1 MGEKLWSELINFEEF
16 YKINKTEN
24 FYQDDEQEKNFDIN
38 NVEFSLNNENIL
50 NEINKILEEDNLSEL
65 TALELLQK
73 QDLVSS
79 YISKSMQNNVINKK
93 YFYENV
99 RYLKNTSK
107 ILSEKL
113 NVKIYNHNYE
123 FVKKEK
129 IVRSSYKFCNYK
141 HSCSYNYDKGKKGCY
156 ADHYPHHMV
165 YADCDALL
173 YCIDKYYENDDEISN
188 KELIRCLNTISFVI
202 KHMLEELNNLCLY
215 SKKEDFDKFHF
226 IKYNSKKY
234 NNQKFKDIDI

>member
-1 MGEKLWSELINFEEF
+1 MIF
-16 YKINKTEN
+16 I
-24 FYQDDEQEKNFDIN
+24 
-38 NVEFSLNNENIL
+38 
-50 NEINKILEEDNLSEL
+50 
-65 TALELLQK
+65 
-73 QDLVSS
+73 
-79 YISKSMQNNVINKK
+79 
-93 YFYENV
+93 
-99 RYLKNTSK
+99 
-107 ILSEKL
+107 
-113 NVKIYNHNYE
+113 
-123 FVKKEK
+123 VKKEK

-234 NNQKFKDIDI
+234 NNHKFKDIDI

>member
-1 MGEKLWSELINFEEF
+1 MEEKKWSELINFEDF
-16 YKINKTEN
+16 YKSYKTECY
-24 FYQDDEQEKNFDIN
+24 YQDNEEEKNFDIN

-50 NEINKILEEDNLSEL
+50 NEICKILNDDNLSNL

-73 QDLVSS
+73 QDLISS
-79 YISKSMQNNVINKK
+79 YISKSMQNNSINKDFFHK
-93 YFYENV
+93 NLEF
-99 RYLKNTSK
+99 LKKTSE
-107 ILSEKL
+107 ILSKKINLKL
-113 NVKIYNHNYE
+113 YTHNYD
-123 FVKKEK
+123 FVKKDK

-165 YADCDALL
+165 YADCDALI
-173 YCIDKYYENDDEISN
+173 YCLDTHYKEENEISN
-188 KELIRCLNTISFVI
+188 KEIIRCINTISFVI

-215 SKKEDFDKFHF
+215 SKKEDYDKFHF

-234 NNQKFKDIDI
+234 NNQKSRDIDI

>member
-107 ILSEKL
+107 ILSDKL